1 MTESAMTE
9 RTTLIAP
16 SRAGR
21 TAEAGFTLIEALI
34 AVVILVFGLIGI
46 TNLLL
51 VAATSNSTANQGT
64 AATSIASQRLELLKA
79 VPFTSLIS
87 GGNLESGTDPNFY
100 SEDAVPGVGVIVS
113 RWSVTPIAG
122 NNQVYYIQVRSEA
135 TGALGP
141 GRSRAQFTSFRSC
154 TSTDLGCPEP

>member
-1 MTESAMTE
+1 MTE
-9 RTTLIAP
+9 RTTPIAP
-16 SRAGR
+16 DRAGR
-21 TAEAGFTLIEALI
+21 TAEAGFTLVEALI
-34 AVVILVFGLIGI
+34 AVVILIFGLVGI

-51 VAATSNSTANQGT
+51 VAASSNTTANQGT

-79 VPFTSLIS
+79 VPFTDLVT
-87 GGNLESGTDPNFY
+87 GGDLDSGTDPSFY
-100 SEDAVPGVGVIVS
+100 SQDAVPGVGVIVT
-113 RWSVTPIAG
+113 RWTVTPIAG

-141 GRSRAQFTSFRSC
+141 RRSRAEFASFRSC